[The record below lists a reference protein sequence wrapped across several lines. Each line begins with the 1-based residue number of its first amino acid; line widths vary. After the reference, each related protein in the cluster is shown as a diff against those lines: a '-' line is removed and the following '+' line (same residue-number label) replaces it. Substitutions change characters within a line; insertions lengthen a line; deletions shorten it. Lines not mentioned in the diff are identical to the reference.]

1 MRLLIG
7 FLVMSFLS
15 GCSTSPVTEITGK
28 TLLEARIYEKSYIA
42 PESVQLNKATVLFLR
57 DSGFVGSAC
66 SHDIY
71 VNDVKVFSIR
81 QGEKIKLALDP
92 GRYLFRLE
100 SGGACPSVAVSQST
114 KLESGDNEV
123 YRILIPSDFS
133 LRLTRMR

>member
-28 TLLEARIYEKSYIA
+28 PLLEARIYEKSYIA
-42 PESVQLNKATVLFLR
+42 PESVQLNKAMVLFLR

-71 VNDVKVFSIR
+71 VNDVKVF
-81 QGEKIKLALDP
+81 
-92 GRYLFRLE
+92 
-100 SGGACPSVAVSQST
+100 
-114 KLESGDNEV
+114 
-123 YRILIPSDFS
+123 
-133 LRLTRMR
+133 